1 MKSNLPVTGRN
12 VDYPGDANILSTTD
26 LTSQITY
33 ANDDFVRV
41 SGFTRDE
48 LIGNPHNLV
57 RHPDMPSE
65 AFEQMWQA
73 LQGGRSWMGLVKNR
87 CKNGDHYWVSAFAS
101 PITSA
106 GKTVEY
112 QSVRT
117 KPTAR
122 QVEAAERYYAQLRSG
137 RKGWRQRLPVI
148 GLGTKLGLGFALV
161 MAAVMSV
168 SHLLLPELP
177 AREFVEWGTVS
188 ALSAVLITLILR
200 PLEQLR
206 QRAEAVANNP
216 LSQQLYTGRRDGI
229 GQIEFAMQML
239 EAQIG
244 AVVGRIGDTS
254 RRLAGHTAE
263 LAQHLH
269 SSHST
274 SLGQQGEADQ
284 VAAAINQMAASVAQV
299 ASNAQQASQAADQ
312 AEGET
317 QVGHQL
323 VDQSRSAILQLA
335 TALGS
340 ATDVIHTL
348 ESHSSEISGVLEVIH
363 SIAEQTNL
371 LALNAAIE
379 AARAGDHGRG
389 FAVVADEVRGLAQR
403 TAQSTGEI
411 QRMIHVLQ
419 NGARD
424 AVQAMQQSSAH
435 AGQSVEQAQRAASAL
450 DGISQR
456 VNQISEMSLQIAA
469 AVEQQSLVSEDIN
482 RNIISIR
489 QASEFSVS
497 AGQQGHSSAS
507 DVAGLAEDLRRLA
520 EEFWQRRQG

>member
-1 MKSNLPVTGRN
+1 MPAK
-12 VDYPGDANILSTTD
+12 A
-26 LTSQITY
+26 
-33 ANDDFVRV
+33 
-41 SGFTRDE
+41 
-48 LIGNPHNLV
+48 LI
-57 RHPDMPSE
+57 E
-65 AFEQMWQA
+65 WAIA
-73 LQGGRSWMGLVKNR
+73 
-87 CKNGDHYWVSAFAS
+87 C
-101 PITSA
+101 
-106 GKTVEY
+106 
-112 QSVRT
+112 
-117 KPTAR
+117 
-122 QVEAAERYYAQLRSG
+122 
-137 RKGWRQRLPVI
+137 
-148 GLGTKLGLGFALV
+148 GLGAALI
-161 MAAVMSV
+161 AVV
-168 SHLLLPELP
+168 
-177 AREFVEWGTVS
+177 
-188 ALSAVLITLILR
+188 LR
-200 PLEQLR
+200 PLEKLR
-206 QRAEAVANNP
+206 ARAQGVADNP
-216 LSQQLYTGRRDGI
+216 LSQMLYTGRRDGI
-229 GQIEFAMQML
+229 GQIEFALQML

-269 SSHST
+269 HSHST
-274 SLGQQGEADQ
+274 NLGQQGEADQ
-284 VAAAINQMAASVAQV
+284 VAAAINQMAASVAEV
-299 ASNAQQASQAADQ
+299 ANSAQQASHAADQ
-312 AEGET
+312 AEDET
-317 QVGHQL
+317 QAGHQL
-323 VDQSRSAILQLA
+323 VDQSRTAILQLA

-348 ESHSSEISGVLEVIH
+348 ENHSSEISGVLAVIH

-403 TAQSTGEI
+403 TAESTGEI
-411 QRMIHVLQ
+411 QRMIHALQ
-419 NGARD
+419 NGTRD

-489 QASEFSVS
+489 QASETSVH

-520 EEFWQRRQG
+520 DEFWRRRQS